1 MLLRLL
7 RAGRMPLLVAFA
19 VLVFGVAFLAQA
31 TPTTTTVDPSPN
43 PSVYGQTVTFTVAVG
58 GVTTPSGT
66 VTLREGMTSLGSKD
80 LATEASTTVDIDV
93 STLSVGEHWITAEYG
108 GSITNGY
115 DASVSDGLLT
125 QTVLLKRATSTTVT
139 GPYVAH
145 LLETDP
151 VYVNQPLEFGVTV
164 VDESGVGTSPS
175 LDGDAD
181 LVTWT
186 VTLPGGLTEL
196 LYGTVDQYGDGT
208 IDYTPPVPS
217 NPSLTLPDFTITAHY
232 EGNVAYEASTSDGL
246 ELVVD
251 KRTTTTEVTGDD
263 AGVVNETLTFNVQVY
278 DDQASIPDDTSP
290 SFNGSD
296 TATVTWSSTGTGTF
310 GDGSLDS
317 NECIVD
323 STGQCTITY
332 TPSVVETCV
341 ITATYA
347 GNEFYVGGTSDDSH
361 GVDVGKRETST
372 TAGGPASGFVNEV
385 LTFTVQVNDTSA
397 AGGTSP
403 SFDSATNQVTWTID
417 EPGVGVTTLTGD
429 VDATGTGLITY
440 TPSATGTYFISAHYE
455 GNSNYDE
462 SLPDD
467 EESWT
472 FAVDKRTTSTTVDGP
487 TTGCVNEVLTF
498 TVQVNDTSAA
508 GGTAPGFD
516 GSVNLVTWTVSG
528 AASATLYGTVDSDG
542 QGTITYT
549 PSVTGSYS
557 ISANYEGNDYYAVSA
572 PDGSRAFA
580 VGKRTTSTT
589 VGGPTPTPGYV
600 NQQLTFTVQAI
611 DTSAAEGTAPSF
623 DAAANQVTW
632 TIDEPGVGVTT
643 LTGDVDAA
651 GAGSITYTPSAT
663 GSYSISAHY
672 EGNSGYD
679 ESSPDG
685 SKTFGAGRRATSTIV
700 TAATTTPYYVRQQ
713 LTFNVTVNDTTS
725 AGGAAPS
732 FDGSSGLVT
741 WTVTLPGGST
751 DVLQGTVDEDGDG
764 TITYTPPV
772 ASDSLLT
779 PQDFTITAHYTG
791 NEFYAPSSSDDAET
805 FAVLKRPVTVT
816 VGDLSGMVY
825 VYQPW
830 TVAVLVSQDTMGG
843 VALLSP
849 ADLSGDIEW
858 SSTVAGAAF
867 LPGTEGTVSAAG
879 QGTVTFYSTTAGG
892 SGTVTALYAG
902 NATFESDSDSTSSFV
917 EAQRSTSTTIVGPA
931 GSIPVNL
938 PFAFQVQVSDAS
950 SALGTPSFAGP
961 VQWTVTYTIDSDP
974 DIPTTETASGTV
986 DSSGYGSFAYTPL
999 CATTALVTGYK
1010 IEAAYGGNT
1019 SYTASSDGPDAFTV
1033 AAETTP
1039 TITTL
1044 SCSKTPLVVGDH
1056 TYCTATVTTT
1066 DGTPVTSGTVY
1077 FTRTPAS
1084 GGSFDDISAGLDAAG
1099 QATVT
1104 YTATSGDTNPHVLRA
1119 TYGGYSGVPSYDTSY
1134 GTFNQEIEKRAADVV
1149 MTVSPSTAYIF
1160 QDVTVTVHVA
1170 DDTTAGDPSEP
1181 TGTVTFSD
1189 GMKAGV
1195 FSSDTA
1201 LLSGGAATVTYTP
1214 GVGDAGIITIT
1225 ATYAGSAVHEA
1236 GSLSEKLTV
1245 ELRPTRT
1252 TVTGSTPVLLVR
1264 QPYTFTV
1271 TVTDIA
1277 PAGTV
1282 SSPTGSLVYSSQL
1295 PVGDVSLVPGTGTAP
1310 AATTFVYTCL
1320 GLDNAG
1326 AYDIVMAD
1334 YTPDDGI
1341 HARSDILT
1349 DLGAENNVAWGQ
1361 AVKKRPT
1368 VTTITSPSST
1378 ATGVT
1383 FTAGAAED
1391 PANAPPPYPLAGT
1404 LHLLEPSTVAPVG
1417 PATSFVVNWPTPPGA
1432 PPLANVTV
1440 MYEPSD
1446 RVHLPSTASENID
1459 RTKWFDVDQGGD
1471 DTTGAECDDGCGA
1484 GGTDIENAIYA
1495 LNATEVALE
1504 AVKSGLEVVAL
1515 ILDVIPDPVTAAGC
1529 IVVGGSTI
1537 PVSDI
1542 AKAVVAGA
1550 GIALD
1555 IAILAMDTDLDDD
1568 GLPDVIEET
1577 ITHTDPFKVDS
1588 DGDGMGDLDEIDE
1601 AGGFYGGTR
1610 RPDPNNPDSDG
1621 DGLGDGEE
1629 ISVTHTNFCVADT
1642 DCDMV
1647 SDGAEVG
1654 TWSGLDIRDQLDPLM
1669 QDTDGDGLTDYV
1681 EYGAGKLAAS
1691 IADTT
1696 YSPYG
1701 NCDDSD
1707 GDGIQDGM
1715 ESTDGDAVWDYTQ
1728 VGSTGTTGSGET
1740 HLCLADTDGDGLS
1753 DGEEET
1759 LFGRGLTTVHS
1770 TLGTITTPALDDDSD
1785 DDGLSD
1791 YEEQVIT
1798 HTDPLNWDSDGD
1810 SLSDA
1815 NELKAIGGV
1824 WPARRFAQVSDPLD
1838 PDTDDD
1844 ELLDNVEYDG
1854 TGLGLSHLLGGSDD
1868 MVCPYVNDDDS
1879 DDDGLQDGI
1888 EDADRDGRWDPV
1900 AVATST
1906 TQNPIGE
1913 TNLCNPD
1920 TDGDGLTDGEEVAL
1934 FGGLPVAAVKP
1945 YHLQAVSTTAGA
1957 TVPALDDD
1965 SDNDGLS
1972 DYEEV
1977 NITGTNALDSDTDDD
1992 NISDANELIATGSWP
2007 KRAFEQESDP
2017 LDPDTDDDYLQDDM
2031 EYKGTEFQGTGLGI
2045 SRTAGGTP
2053 DNICPYVNDADSDDD
2068 GLQDGVEDAN
2078 KDGTYGVNGAGMNI
2092 GGIGSHAGYPNKNGA
2107 PYWETDLCNPD
2118 TDGDGLLDGEEVGLL
2133 GGEPLVGRPGPGE
2146 TFTAVPF
2153 EQRSTTLPVG
2163 SGPGGLGPYSFSPT
2177 SGARTMAT
2185 VPALDIDSDDDGL
2198 SDYEE
2203 ATITGTDPLDQDSDN
2218 DTLMDADELIATGGV
2233 AGGIP
2238 RRSFD
2243 QESDPLDIN
2252 TDDDHMFDPQEYA
2265 GSGLSSKS
2273 GGLSAATDRDIA
2285 CPFVNDDDSDN
2296 DGIQDGAVIHVDP
2309 ALTVT
2314 GSGNPPVGYD
2324 YSYTHYEDFVD
2335 ISGSSLPFPGQAQA
2349 DVGEFDGEQQEPDIV
2364 CNVCDSDSDGDG
2376 LNDGE
2381 EIAIGTNPG
2390 DCDTDDDGR
2399 NDWHE
2404 VTGGGPIPTD
2414 PFDPDTDDDGL
2425 LDSAEVFGSN
2435 PTNPVNADTDGDG
2448 LCDGGAGTPWM
2459 TSTDVRVIVNPLCK
2473 SCSTPGL
2480 DPCGAG
2486 GVRTGSAG
2494 GIGDHP
2500 NPSGYGEDKDGDG
2513 QWDGSIGQAWVD
2525 GTDGTPETDPN
2536 QFDTDGDGDGDG
2548 VEVLGF
2554 STSRQNWIPA
2564 TDLLGREIT
2573 VKYPD
2578 CGCLEPLIDDTDGD
2592 GLSDGYEDL
2601 NHDGNFDFLP
2611 SDFDIDTSSVET
2623 SLPDPEETNPCE
2635 ADTDGDDLTD
2645 YEERY
2650 QAQTFEFY
2658 ANWDNDGDGLYNEDP
2673 FVDGID
2679 EDGDGVDGE
2688 DPVETPFNPTN
2699 PLDHDTDN
2707 DWLTDGFEV
2716 HYTCVAIEYTTLD
2729 NDTDGYIDED
2739 PVDGLDNDG
2748 DGLIDED
2755 PVDFWVRFVP
2765 MLDPTNRDSD
2775 SDGFIDGLDEDP
2787 CNSELISLLEP
2798 VELEPED
2805 SDGDGFSD
2813 DDEIAAGTH
2822 PNDPEDHPTAYGTV
2836 DVDFDECID
2845 DRIWLE
2851 PGACCGEAGW
2861 VVVDL
2866 DNNVLIDLRIAM
2878 TSRSVKH
2885 GDFDGDGNE
2894 DDVRYTVEYVLSDY
2908 RAVQLRAIA
2917 TIDDYNCDLVI
2928 DRVVVERK

>member
-7 RAGRMPLLVAFA
+7 RAGRMPLSVAFA
-19 VLVFGVAFLAQA
+19 VLVFGVTFLAQA
-31 TPTTTTVDPSPN
+31 TPTTTTVNSSPN

-66 VTLREGMTSLGSKD
+66 VTLKEGATSLGSKD
-80 LATEASTTVDIDV
+80 LATEASATVDIDV
-93 STLSVGEHWITAEYG
+93 STLSVGTHSIVAEYSG
-108 GSITNGY
+108 DVAHGY
-115 DASVSDGLLT
+115 EASASDELN
-125 QTVLLKRATSTTVT
+125 QIVNERATSTTVT
-139 GPYVAH
+139 GPYVAD

-151 VYVNQPLEFGVTV
+151 VYVNQPLEFRVTV
-164 VDESGVGTSPS
+164 ADESGIGSPPS
-175 LDGDAD
+175 FDGDAG

-208 IDYTPPVPS
+208 IDYVPADPSDPSKTPA
-217 NPSLTLPDFTITAHY
+217 NFTITAHY
-232 EGNVAYEASTSDGL
+232 EGNAAYEASSSDGSQGFS
-246 ELVVD
+246 VA
-251 KRTTTTEVTGDD
+251 KRTTTTTVSGDA
-263 AGVVNETLTFNVQVY
+263 AGVVDEPLTFNVQVT

-290 SFNGSD
+290 SFDGM
-296 TATVTWSSTGTGTF
+296 ATVTWSSDGAGTF
-310 GDGSLDS
+310 GDGGV
-317 NECIVD
+317 CVVD
-323 STGQCTITY
+323 STGQCTMTY
-332 TPSVVETCV
+332 TPSATGAHV

-347 GNEFYVGGTSDDSH
+347 GNEFYVDSTSDDSH
-361 GVDVGKRETST
+361 SVDVDKRETST
-372 TAGGPASGFVNEV
+372 TAGGPTSGFVNEV

-417 EPGVGVTTLTGD
+417 EPGVGVATLTGD
-429 VDATGTGLITY
+429 VDGTGAGSIVY
-440 TPSATGTYFISAHYE
+440 TPSATGSYSISANYE
-455 GNSNYDE
+455 GNDYYLE
-462 SLPDD
+462 SAPDG
-467 EESWT
+467 SWAFT
-472 FAVDKRTTSTTVDGP
+472 VNKRTTSTTVDGP

-498 TVQVNDTSAA
+498 AVQVNDTSVA
-508 GGTAPGFD
+508 GGTAPSFED
-516 GSVNLVTWTVSG
+516 V
-528 AASATLYGTVDSDG
+528 
-542 QGTITYT
+542 
-549 PSVTGSYS
+549 
-557 ISANYEGNDYYAVSA
+557 
-572 PDGSRAFA
+572 PD
-580 VGKRTTSTT
+580 T
-589 VGGPTPTPGYV
+589 
-600 NQQLTFTVQAI
+600 
-611 DTSAAEGTAPSF
+611 
-623 DAAANQVTW
+623 NQVTW

-643 LTGDVDAA
+643 LTGDVDANGA
-651 GAGSITYTPSAT
+651 GSIDYTPSATGSYSISADYEGNDYYLESAPDGSRAFAVGKRTTNTTVGGPTAGCVNEVLTFTVQVNDTSAAGGTSPSFDAATNQVTWTVDEPGIGVTTLVGDVDGTGAGSITYTPSAT

-685 SKTFGAGRRATSTIV
+685 SKAFVAGRRATSTTV
-700 TAATTTPYYVRQQ
+700 TVATTTPYYVRQQ
-713 LTFNVTVNDTTS
+713 LTFSATVSDTTS

-732 FDGSSGLVT
+732 FDGGSGLVT

-751 DVLQGTVDEDGDG
+751 DVLQGTVDQDGDG

-779 PQDFTITAHYTG
+779 PQGFTITAHYTG

-816 VGDLSGMVY
+816 VGDLSGTVY
-825 VYQPW
+825 VDQPW
-830 TVAVLVSQDTMGG
+830 TVAVLVSQDTIGG

-879 QGTVTFYSTTAGG
+879 QGTVTFHSTTAGG
-892 SGTVTALYAG
+892 SGTITALYAG

-917 EAQRSTSTTIVGPA
+917 EAQRSTSTTIAGPA

-938 PFAFQVQVSDAS
+938 PFAFQVQVSDTS
-950 SALGTPSFAGP
+950 GALGTPSFAGT
-961 VQWTVTYTIDSDP
+961 VQWTVTYAIDSDP
-974 DIPTTETASGTV
+974 DIPMTETASGTV

-999 CATTALVTGYK
+999 YATTALVTGYK

-1033 AAETTP
+1033 AAATTP

-1044 SCSKTPLVVGDH
+1044 SCSETPLVVGGH

-1066 DGTPVTSGTVY
+1066 DGTPVTSGMVY

-1084 GGSFDDISAGLDAAG
+1084 GGSFSPTTRMLDVVTG

-1119 TYGGYSGVPSYDTSY
+1119 TYGGYSGVTSYDTSY
-1134 GTFNQEIEKRAADVV
+1134 DTFNQEIEKRAADVV

-1170 DDTTAGDPSEP
+1170 DDTTAGDSSVP

-1189 GMKAGV
+1189 ETNAGV
-1195 FSSDTA
+1195 FSLDTVSLSD
-1201 LLSGGAATVTYTP
+1201 GAATTTYTP

-1252 TVTGSTPVLLVR
+1252 TVTGSMDTLLVWE
-1264 QPYTFTV
+1264 PCTYTV
-1271 TVTDIA
+1271 LVEDIA
-1277 PAGTV
+1277 DAGTATP
-1282 SSPTGSLVYSSQL
+1282 PTGTLTYSSHL
-1295 PVGDVSLVPGTGTAP
+1295 GADASIVYVSGTNVAP
-1310 AATTFVYTCL
+1310 WAIFTYKCL
-1320 GLDNAG
+1320 GLPVSVVG
-1326 AYDIVMAD
+1326 GYDVVIAT
-1334 YTPDDGI
+1334 YAPDDDI
-1341 HARSDILT
+1341 HAESVGD
-1349 DLGAENNVAWGQ
+1349 ENNRAFGQ
-1361 AVKKRPT
+1361 AIQKRPT
-1368 VTTITSPSST
+1368 VTSIGAAVST
-1378 ATGVT
+1378 ATGAT
-1383 FTAGAAED
+1383 FTATTVED
-1391 PANAPPPYPLAGT
+1391 PANPGT
-1404 LHLLEPSTVAPVG
+1404 PQDLSGNLHLLEPDTLSGGITGDSIGYDFEV
-1417 PATSFVVNWPTPPGA
+1417 TSGS
-1432 PPLANVTV
+1432 PLINATV
-1440 MYEPSD
+1440 MYEPTD
-1446 RVHLPSTASENID
+1446 KFHLASTASENID
-1459 RTKWFDVDQGGD
+1459 RTEWFDADQGGD
-1471 DTTGAECDDGCGA
+1471 GTTGAECDDGCGA

-1515 ILDVIPDPVTAAGC
+1515 VLDIIPDPVTAAGC
-1529 IVVGGSTI
+1529 VVVGGATI

-1610 RPDPNNPDSDG
+1610 RPDPNNSDSDG

-1629 ISVTHTNFCVADT
+1629 VSVTHTNFCVADT
-1642 DCDMV
+1642 DCDTV

-1728 VGSTGTTGSGET
+1728 IGSSGTTGSGET

-1753 DGEEET
+1753 DGEEEA
-1759 LFGRGLTTVHS
+1759 LFGRGPTTVHS

-1844 ELLDNVEYDG
+1844 ELLDNVEYNG
-1854 TGLGLSHLLGGSDD
+1854 TGLGPSHGLGGSDD
-1868 MVCPYVNDDDS
+1868 TICPIVNDDDS

-1888 EDADRDGRWDPV
+1888 EDADRDGKWDPV
-1900 AVATST
+1900 VKATST

-1913 TNLCNPD
+1913 TDLCNPD

-1934 FGGLPVAAVKP
+1934 FGGLPISAASP
-1945 YHLQAVSTTAGA
+1945 YLLQAVSTTAGA
-1957 TVPALDDD
+1957 TIPALDDD

-1992 NISDANELIATGSWP
+1992 NISDANELIATGTWP

-2031 EYKGTEFQGTGLGI
+2031 EYKGTAFQGTGLGI

-2078 KDGTYGVNGAGMNI
+2078 KDGTYGVNGAGMKT
-2092 GGIGSHAGYPNKNGA
+2092 GGIGSHAGYPNKNSA

-2133 GGEPLVGRPGPGE
+2133 GGEPLSGRPGPGE
-2146 TFTAVPF
+2146 TFTAVLF

-2177 SGARTMAT
+2177 SGARTTAT

-2203 ATITGTDPLDQDSDN
+2203 VNITGTDPLDQDSDN

-2252 TDDDHMFDPQEYA
+2252 TDDDHLFDPQEYA

-2273 GGLSAATDRDIA
+2273 GGLSAATDRDVA

-2314 GSGNPPVGYD
+2314 GSGNPTVGYD

-2381 EIAIGTNPG
+2381 EIAIGTNPD

-2459 TSTDVRVIVNPLCK
+2459 TSTDVRVVVNRLCK

-2480 DPCGAG
+2480 DPCGTSTD
-2486 GVRTGSAG
+2486 RWGSLS

-2500 NPSGYGEDKDGDG
+2500 NLRGFGEDQNGNG
-2513 QWDGSIGQAWVD
+2513 VWDAG
-2525 GTDGTPETDPN
+2525 ETDPN
-2536 QFDTDGDGDGDG
+2536 QYDTDGDAIADGI
-2548 VEVLGF
+2548 ERLAF
-2554 STSRQNWIPA
+2554 STSRQYMIP
-2564 TDLLGREIT
+2564 TKDLFGRPIYVT
-2573 VKYPD
+2573 YPD
-2578 CGCLEPLIDDTDGD
+2578 ANNLTDPCGCLDPLNPDSDGD
-2592 GLSDGYEDL
+2592 GLTDGYEDA

-2623 SLPDPEETNPCE
+2623 SLPDPEETNPCM
-2635 ADTDGDDLTD
+2635 ADTDGDELSDW
-2645 YEERY
+2645 EERF
-2650 QAQTFEFY
+2650 QRQPLAVNPPV
-2658 ANWDNDGDGLYNEDP
+2658 AVVPIDNDLDGLFDEDP
-2673 FVDGID
+2673 PDGID
-2679 EDGDGVDGE
+2679 NDLDHQTDEDGPE
-2688 DPVETPFNPTN
+2688 NIVELTFNPTN
-2699 PLDHDTDN
+2699 PLDWDTDN
-2707 DWLTDGFEV
+2707 DWLSDGQEV
-2716 HYTCVAIEYTTLD
+2716 HWPCVATEYTTLD
-2729 NDTDGYIDED
+2729 NDSDGYIDED
-2739 PVDGLDNDG
+2739 PIDGLDNDG
-2748 DGLIDED
+2748 DGLFDED

-2787 CNSELISLLEP
+2787 CNSEMIP
-2798 VELEPED
+2798 VLFPALGGSVD
-2805 SDGDGFSD
+2805 WDGDGFSD

-2866 DNNVLIDLRIAM
+2866 DNNVLIDLRIAI

-2885 GDFDGDGNE
+2885 GDLDGDGNE
-2894 DDVRYTVEYVLSDY
+2894 DDIRYTVEYVLSDY

-2917 TIDDYNCDLVI
+2917 TIDDYNSDLVI

>member
-7 RAGRMPLLVAFA
+7 RAGRLPLLVAFA
-19 VLVFGVAFLAQA
+19 VLVFGVTFLAQA
-31 TPTTTTVDPSPN
+31 TPTTTTVVSSGS
-43 PSVYGQTVTFTVAVG
+43 PSVYGETVTFTITVSGVAI
-58 GVTTPSGT
+58 PSGT
-66 VTLREGMTSLGSKD
+66 VTLKEGATSLGSKD

-93 STLSVGEHWITAEYG
+93 STLSVGDHWITAEYG
-108 GSITNGY
+108 GSTTNGY
-115 DASVSDGLLT
+115 DASASDGLLT

-139 GPYVAH
+139 GPYVDDVPA
-145 LLETDP
+145 DP
-151 VYVNQPLEFGVTV
+151 VYVNQTLEFRVIV
-164 VDESGVGTSPS
+164 ADQSGIGTSPS
-175 LDGDAD
+175 FDGDAD

-186 VTLPGGLTEL
+186 ATLPGGLTEL
-196 LYGTVDQYGDGT
+196 LYGTVDQYGVGT
-208 IDYTPPVPS
+208 INYSPPIPS
-217 NPSLTLPDFTITAHY
+217 DPLLSPLDDFAITAHY
-232 EGNVAYEASTSDGL
+232 EGNVAYEASTSAGL

-251 KRTTTTEVTGDD
+251 KRTTTTKVTGDN
-263 AGVVNETLTFNVQVY
+263 AGAVNETLTFNVQVT
-278 DDQASIPDDTSP
+278 DDQARPLDDTSP
-290 SFNGSD
+290 SFDGM
-296 TATVTWSSTGTGTF
+296 ATVTWSSDGAGTF
-310 GDGSLDS
+310 GDGVV
-317 NECIVD
+317 CVAD

-332 TPSVVETCV
+332 TPSATGVHV

-347 GNEFYVGGTSDDSH
+347 GNEFYVDSTSDDSH
-361 GVDVGKRETST
+361 SVDVGKRETST

-429 VDATGTGLITY
+429 VDGTGSGSIAY
-440 TPSATGTYFISAHYE
+440 TPSA
-455 GNSNYDE
+455 
-462 SLPDD
+462 
-467 EESWT
+467 
-472 FAVDKRTTSTTVDGP
+472 
-487 TTGCVNEVLTF
+487 
-498 TVQVNDTSAA
+498 
-508 GGTAPGFD
+508 
-516 GSVNLVTWTVSG
+516 
-528 AASATLYGTVDSDG
+528 
-542 QGTITYT
+542 
-549 PSVTGSYS
+549 TGSYS
-557 ISANYEGNDYYAVSA
+557 ISANYEGNDYYLESA
-572 PDGSRAFA
+572 PDGSWAFT
-580 VGKRTTSTT
+580 VNKRTTSTT
-589 VGGPTPTPGYV
+589 VDGPTTGSV
-600 NQQLTFTVQAI
+600 NEELAFTVQVN
-611 DTSAAEGTAPSF
+611 DTSGAGSSPSF
-623 DAAANQVTW
+623 DSATNQVTW
-632 TIDEPGVGVTT
+632 TIDEPGIGVTT
-643 LTGDVDAA
+643 LIGDVEAN
-651 GAGSITYTPSAT
+651 GEGSITYTPSAT

-672 EGNSGYD
+672 EGNSGYG

-685 SKTFGAGRRATSTIV
+685 SRTFGVDKRTTSTTV
-700 TAATTTPYYVRQQ
+700 DGPATGCVNEV
-713 LTFNVTVNDTTS
+713 LTFTVQVNDTS
-725 AGGAAPS
+725 GAGGTPPS
-732 FDGSSGLVT
+732 FDGGANLVT

-751 DVLQGTVDEDGDG
+751 TALAGTVNSGGSG
-764 TITYTPPV
+764 TIDYTPPIP
-772 ASDSLLT
+772 SDPLQT
-779 PQDFTITAHYTG
+779 PQDFTITAHYKG
-791 NEFYAPSSSDDAET
+791 NGSYTASSPDDSET
-805 FAVLKRPVTVT
+805 FGVDKRT
-816 VGDLSGMVY
+816 
-825 VYQPW
+825 
-830 TVAVLVSQDTMGG
+830 
-843 VALLSP
+843 
-849 ADLSGDIEW
+849 
-858 SSTVAGAAF
+858 
-867 LPGTEGTVSAAG
+867 
-879 QGTVTFYSTTAGG
+879 TTAGISAPSGMLYVGEPQTFTIDVADGQFGTGTSPNLSGAVTWTVKKGGTPATG
-892 SGTVTALYAG
+892 SPFTGSVDLNGDGTFTYAPTASGIDYTIEATYAG
-902 NATFESDSDSTSSFV
+902 NTYYVGDSDGPTAFTV
-917 EAQRSTSTTIVGPA
+917 DVRPTTTAITGPT
-931 GSIPVNL
+931 GTIPVNQ
-938 PFAFQVQVSDAS
+938 PFAFEVQVSDKSGADG
-950 SALGTPSFAGP
+950 APSLTGDLT
-961 VQWTVTYTIDSDP
+961 WTVTYTTPDP
-974 DIPTTETASGTV
+974 DVVTTGTTTV
-986 DSSGYGSFAYTPL
+986 DASGYGYLDLTPPLAGSYTIQ
-999 CATTALVTGYK
+999 ADYAGN
-1010 IEAAYGGNT
+1010 AAY
-1019 SYTASSDGPDAFTV
+1019 ALSSAEPDAFTV
-1033 AAETTP
+1033 AAATTS

-1044 SCSKTPLVVGDH
+1044 SCSETPLVVGGH
-1056 TYCTATVTTT
+1056 TYCTATVTTA

-1077 FTRTPAS
+1077 FTRTPSS
-1084 GGSFDDISAGLDAAG
+1084 GGSFSPTSCTLDAAG

-1104 YTATSGDTNPHVLRA
+1104 YTAATGDTSPHALRA
-1119 TYGGYSGVPSYDTSY
+1119 TYGGSASYDTSY
-1134 GTFNQEIEKRAADVV
+1134 DTFNQEIEKRAADVV

-1170 DDTTAGDPSEP
+1170 DDTTAGDPSVP
-1181 TGTVTFSD
+1181 TGTVTFGD
-1189 GMKAGV
+1189 EGKAGV
-1195 FSSDTA
+1195 FSSDTVS
-1201 LLSGGAATVTYTP
+1201 LSGGVATVTYTP
-1214 GVGDAGIITIT
+1214 GVGDAGIATIT
-1225 ATYAGSAVHEA
+1225 ATYAGSPVHEA
-1236 GSLSEKLTV
+1236 GSLSGKLTV

-1252 TVTGSTPVLLVR
+1252 TVTGSMDTLLVWE
-1264 QPYTFTV
+1264 PCTYTV
-1271 TVTDIA
+1271 LVEDIA
-1277 PAGTV
+1277 VAGTATPPAGTL
-1282 SSPTGSLVYSSQL
+1282 TYSSHL
-1295 PVGDVSLVPGTGTAP
+1295 GADASIVYVSGTNVAP
-1310 AATTFVYTCL
+1310 WAIFTYKCL
-1320 GLDNAG
+1320 GLPVSVVG
-1326 AYDIVMAD
+1326 GYDVVMAT
-1334 YTPDDGI
+1334 YAPDDDI
-1341 HARSDILT
+1341 HAESVGD
-1349 DLGAENNVAWGQ
+1349 ENNRAFGQ
-1361 AVKKRPT
+1361 AIQKRPT
-1368 VTTITSPSST
+1368 VTSISAAVSTLTGAEFT
-1378 ATGVT
+1378 ATT
-1383 FTAGAAED
+1383 AED
-1391 PANAPPPYPLAGT
+1391 PANPGT
-1404 LHLLEPSTVAPVG
+1404 PQDLSGNLHLLEPDTLSGGITGDSIGYDFKV
-1417 PATSFVVNWPTPPGA
+1417 TSGS
-1432 PPLANVTV
+1432 PLINATV
-1440 MYEPSD
+1440 MYEPTD
-1446 RVHLPSTASENID
+1446 KFHLASTASENID
-1459 RTKWFDVDQGGD
+1459 RTEWFDADQGGD
-1471 DTTGAECDDGCGA
+1471 GTTGAECDDGCGA

-1515 ILDVIPDPVTAAGC
+1515 VLDVIPDPVTAAGC
-1529 IVVGGSTI
+1529 VVVGGATI

-1629 ISVTHTNFCVADT
+1629 VSVTHTNFCVADT
-1642 DCDMV
+1642 DCDTV

-1753 DGEEET
+1753 DGEEEA
-1759 LFGRGLTTVHS
+1759 LFGRGPTTVRS

-1888 EDADRDGRWDPV
+1888 EDADRDGKWDPV
-1900 AVATST
+1900 VKATST

-1913 TNLCNPD
+1913 TDLCNPD

-1992 NISDANELIATGSWP
+1992 NISDANELIATGTWP

-2031 EYKGTEFQGTGLGI
+2031 EYKGTTFEGTGLGI
-2045 SRTAGGTP
+2045 QRTFGGMP
-2053 DNICPYVNDADSDDD
+2053 DITCPYVNDADSDDD

-2146 TFTAVPF
+2146 TFTAVLF

-2177 SGARTMAT
+2177 SGARTTAT

-2203 ATITGTDPLDQDSDN
+2203 VNIAGTDPLDQDSDN
-2218 DTLMDADELIATGGV
+2218 DTLMDADELIATGG
-2233 AGGIP
+2233 ATGAYP

-2252 TDDDHMFDPQEYA
+2252 TDDDHLFDPQEYA

-2273 GGLSAATDRDIA
+2273 GSLSVATDRDIA
-2285 CPFVNDDDSDN
+2285 CPYVNDDDSDN
-2296 DGIQDGAVIHVDP
+2296 DGIQDGAVIHIDP

-2314 GSGNPPVGYD
+2314 GSGTPPVGYD

-2335 ISGSSLPFPGQAQA
+2335 LDGSSLPFPGRPQA
-2349 DVGEFDGEQQEPDIV
+2349 DVGEFDGEQRDDDLW
-2364 CNVCDSDSDGDG
+2364 NVCDPDSDGDG

-2381 EIAIGTNPG
+2381 EIAIGTNPD

-2459 TSTDVRVIVNPLCK
+2459 MTPGDVRVVVNPVCK
-2473 SCSTPGL
+2473 SCSTPGFS
-2480 DPCGAG
+2480 DCGMDST
-2486 GVRTGSAG
+2486 RTGSPD

-2500 NPSGYGEDKDGDG
+2500 NRFGFGEDQNGNG
-2513 QWDGSIGQAWVD
+2513 AWDSG
-2525 GTDGTPETDPN
+2525 ETDPN
-2536 QFDTDGDGDGDG
+2536 QYDTDGDAIADGI
-2548 VEVLGF
+2548 ERLSF
-2554 STSRQNWIPA
+2554 STSRLYMIPPE
-2564 TDLLGREIT
+2564 DLLGRPILVT
-2573 VKYPD
+2573 YPEANNVNLE
-2578 CGCLEPLIDDTDGD
+2578 CGCLDPLNADSDGD
-2592 GLSDGYEDL
+2592 GLSDGYEDA

-2611 SDFDIDTSSVET
+2611 SDFDIFESSVET

-2635 ADTDGDDLTD
+2635 DDTDDDGLTD
-2645 YEERY
+2645 WEERY
-2650 QAQTFEFY
+2650 QRQPLLAAPPLPFNDDWATGDTLVDEDPIDLI
-2658 ANWDNDGDGLYNEDP
+2658 DNDLDGL
-2673 FVDGID
+2673 ID
-2679 EDGDGVDGE
+2679 EDPAEGPIE
-2688 DPVETPFNPTN
+2688 LTFNPTN
-2699 PLDHDTDN
+2699 PLDWDTDN
-2707 DWLTDGFEV
+2707 DWLSDGQEV
-2716 HYTCVAIEYTTLD
+2716 HWPCVATEYTTLD
-2729 NDTDGYIDED
+2729 NDSDGYIDED

-2748 DGLIDED
+2748 DGLFDED

-2787 CNSELISLLEP
+2787 CNSEMIP
-2798 VELEPED
+2798 VLFPALGGSVD
-2805 SDGDGFSD
+2805 WDGDGFSD

-2866 DNNVLIDLRIAM
+2866 DNNVLIDLRVAI
-2878 TSRSVKH
+2878 TSKSVAR
-2885 GDFDGDGNE
+2885 GDFDKDGHE

-2917 TIDDYNCDLVI
+2917 TIDDYNSDLVI